1 MIALTYK
8 IGNRPMSLLN
18 LNIFLPQ
25 GCQFSSAK
33 TTADQDRYHGHVS
46 DTTKAFSVRFLKE
59 YPSLVASEPVSGS

>member
-33 TTADQDRYHGHVS
+33 TTADQDRYHGHVL
-46 DTTKAFSVRFLKE
+46 DTT
-59 YPSLVASEPVSGS
+59 